1 MGKPRVLILGGGFG
15 GMYAALQF
23 EHMLARGG
31 EQYRQPNPQVVTSR
45 DILPR
50 RHRIHRPGEYVSRPV
65 AWGRGTLPFATPRSP
80 GAGHRVNHELLP
92 PPCPGRPRP
101 QDEIVSVPAGQL
113 RSTS

>member
-50 RHRIHRPGEYVSRPV
+50 RHRIY
-65 AWGRGTLPFATPRSP
+65 
-80 GAGHRVNHELLP
+80 
-92 PPCPGRPRP
+92 RPRGKWQGKEGLLWQP
-101 QDEIVSVPAGQL
+101 TEK
-113 RSTS
+113 RS